1 VNDLITGFNEAQA
14 ALTAPGAPFEWE
26 IEHIAGVPTRVF
38 KNAPPHMRVIW
49 EASAAYGA
57 GDYLVYGDERYSYAD
72 AHARVRV
79 LACWLH
85 EACDVGR
92 GDRVA
97 VAMRNYPEWVLC
109 YWAVTSLGAAVVG
122 LNGWWTA
129 REMTYALRDSAPKV
143 LIADGE
149 RLERLRGELPGL
161 ESPPVVVATRIAD
174 GADAGGV
181 DGTDGRRAEAA
192 CADGVRHWDEIVSD
206 QAVALAPDALPPADI
221 ESDDDACIFY
231 TSGTTGVPKGARITQ
246 RGSVHN
252 LMNVAFI
259 TACGDAARA
268 RRTAA
273 QHSGAQP
280 DPPAGSADPPAQFRP
295 LAESEQPEESNQPGE
310 SDLPGRS
317 SLPGESDQPAESNQ
331 PEEPDQPEAAPVVAL
346 LPVPLFHVT
355 GCNCVLHPVTAAG
368 GRLVLMYRWDA
379 AEALRLIES
388 ERVTVLTGVPT
399 MSRELLAHPSW
410 AGTDTSSLAS
420 MGGGGAALQPDLVQR
435 IDHKLEAGRPST
447 GYGLTETTGI
457 ATAINN
463 EYYVA
468 RPGSVGPVVPCME
481 AKVVDPET
489 REELAPGQTG
499 ELALRGPNVIK
510 GYLNQPDA
518 TAEAIVEGWFH
529 TGDLAF
535 IDSDG
540 WVHIADRLKDVVI
553 RGGENI
559 HCNEVE
565 AAIYEH
571 DAVAEAAVFGVPD
584 ELLGETV
591 AAAVVLAPGA
601 ELDASGLAEH
611 LSDRIAAFKH
621 PARVWF
627 LDEPLPRNANGKFL
641 KRELR
646 ERLAPA

>member
-1 VNDLITGFNEAQA
+1 MNDLITGFNEAQA
-14 ALTAPGAPFEWE
+14 ALTASGAPFEWE
-26 IEHIAGVPTRVF
+26 TEHIAGVPTRVF

-49 EASAAYGA
+49 EASAAHGA
-57 GDYLVYGDERYSYAD
+57 RDYLVYGDERYSYAD

-79 LACWLH
+79 LAHWLH
-85 EACDVGR
+85 EACGVGR
-92 GDRVA
+92 GNRVA

-129 REMTYALRDSAPKV
+129 REMAYALRDSAPKV

-161 ESPPVVVATRIAD
+161 DSPPVVVATRIAD
-174 GADAGGV
+174 GADAEG
-181 DGTDGRRAEAA
+181 DARRAEPA
-192 CADGVRHWDEIVSD
+192 CSDGVRRWDEIVSE
-206 QAVALAPDALPPADI
+206 QAVACAPDALPPADI
-221 ESDDDACIFY
+221 DSDDDACIFY
-231 TSGTTGVPKGARITQ
+231 TSGTTGAPKGARITQ

-252 LMNVAFI
+252 LLNVAFV

-273 QHSGAQP
+273 QHSGAQSH
-280 DPPAGSADPPAQFRP
+280 PPAESRP
-295 LAESEQPEESNQPGE
+295 LAES
-310 SDLPGRS
+310 
-317 SLPGESDQPAESNQ
+317 
-331 PEEPDQPEAAPVVAL
+331 DQPEAAPVVAL

-355 GCNCVLHPVTAAG
+355 GCNCVLHPITAAG

-379 AEALRLIES
+379 AEALRLIEA

-410 AGTDTSSLAS
+410 TGTDTSSLSS
-420 MGGGGAALQPDLVQR
+420 MGGGGAALQPDLVRR
-435 IDHKLEAGRPST
+435 IDDKLEAGRPST

-463 EYYVA
+463 EYYVT
-468 RPGSVGPVVPCME
+468 RPSSVGPVVPCME
-481 AKVVDPET
+481 AKVVDPNT
-489 REELAPGQTG
+489 RAELAPGQTG

-529 TGDLAF
+529 TGDLAL
-535 IDSDG
+535 IDADG

-565 AAIYEH
+565 AVIYEH

-584 ELLGETV
+584 KLLGETV

-601 ELDASGLAEH
+601 EFDAAGLAEH
-611 LSDRIAAFKH
+611 LSSRIAAFKH

-646 ERLAPA
+646 ERLAPP